1 MPKTR
6 KKEARFSDIAAK
18 AGVGIATVDRVLND
32 RGNVSPA
39 TALKVVQAA
48 RELRIN
54 RLVPSPYRKQLR
66 YKVILA
72 RRRFGFAKRMNQA
85 FIKCAS
91 TFAKSMTLE
100 RSFVNEDDAATLDHE
115 ITSCAG
121 KYDGLIVLPVNT
133 LEVRN
138 AIRKISPALPVIT
151 IATDVDDDARH
162 AFVGI
167 NNVKAGRT
175 AAFLCTPAMHSGKR
189 AAALCLGH
197 AFASQGDR
205 VRGFEAYMAGHHL
218 SEQVSTHVIDPATFD
233 ACFAFTRRLICE
245 TPNLAAL
252 YDAGV
257 YDDSVV
263 AGVYADAV
271 AAAIVAEKKDRQ
283 IHYIGHELTQGTVQ
297 LMQDGVM
304 NFVIDQDPDQQA
316 LRALEM
322 LLHIH
327 GIIDHRSP
335 TSQTEFR
342 IYCKENVPNPAA

>member
-6 KKEARFSDIAAK
+6 KKGARFSDIAAK

-32 RGNVSPA
+32 RGNVSPT

-72 RRRFGFAKRMNQA
+72 RRRFGFAERLNQA

-91 TFAKSMTLE
+91 TFAKPMTLE
-100 RSFVNEDDAATLDHE
+100 RSFVDEDDGATLERE
-115 ITSCAG
+115 ITGCIG
-121 KYDGLIVLPVNT
+121 KYDGVIVLPVNT
-133 LEVRN
+133 AEVRM
-138 AIRKISPALPVIT
+138 AIREISPMLPVIT

-167 NNVKAGRT
+167 NNIKAGRT
-175 AAFLCTPAMHSGKR
+175 AAYLCSPVMNTGMHG
-189 AAALCLGH
+189 AVLCLGP

-205 VRGFEAYMAGHHL
+205 AIGFEAFMREHHL
-218 SEQVSTHVIDPATFD
+218 GDRVSTHVIEPATTE
-233 ACFAFTRRLICE
+233 ACYDFTRRLIRK
-245 TPNLAAL
+245 TPNLVAL
-252 YDAGV
+252 YNAGV

-263 AGVYADAV
+263 AGIYTDAV
-271 AAAIVAEKKDRQ
+271 AAAIVAEDKASE
-283 IHYIGHELTQGTVQ
+283 ILHVGHEMTEDNVE
-297 LMQDGVM
+297 LMRDGVL

-327 GIIDHRSP
+327 GIIDHKSI
-335 TSQTEFR
+335 TAQTEFR
-342 IYCKENVPNPAA
+342 IYCKENLVAPT